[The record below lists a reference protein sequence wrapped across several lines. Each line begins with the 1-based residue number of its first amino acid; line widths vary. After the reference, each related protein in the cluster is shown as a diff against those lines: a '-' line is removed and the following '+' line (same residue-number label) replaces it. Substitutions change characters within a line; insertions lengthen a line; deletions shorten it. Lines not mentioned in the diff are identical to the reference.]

1 MCKYSTDPALEFVIT
16 LFQLEASWHFTL
28 YEIPDKDD
36 KRLQVLTTNSIIF
49 KMKEQ
54 IQKRKEN

>member
-16 LFQLEASWHFTL
+16 LFRLEAAWHFTL

-36 KRLQVLTTNSIIF
+36 KRLHALATDSMIS
-49 KMKEQ
+49 K
-54 IQKRKEN
+54 